1 MAKRYRYAF
10 VKRKESSKGKLSV
23 GLSIASLVLFPAA
36 ILLSV
41 FLPSRYQIITGCV
54 CLLAALL
61 AAYGFLMGL
70 AGFSEENTLHHTNT
84 VGSILNGLILAGWIS
99 MYLMAGM

>member
-36 ILLSV
+36 IILSV
-41 FLPSRYQIITGCV
+41 FLPEKLQFLTGCT
-54 CLLAALL
+54 CLFAALL
-61 AAYGFLMGL
+61 SAYGFLMGL
-70 AGFSEENTLHHTNT
+70 LGFSEEDRNHRTNT
-84 VGSILNGLILAGWIS
+84 VGSILNGVILVGWIS
-99 MYLMAGM
+99 LYLMGG